1 MTNGSFLF
9 QGQFSVL
16 CYIVCKRSP
25 IPFSYL
31 FYEIKI
37 SFLQRL
43 ISNLLHIDQTDKGL
57 KTWDFPFY
65 TEKRENIEAISK
77 IIEFTSFQNHCYFC
91 LFFIE
96 DVQIKCIHSVFNHVP
111 PYFCIFIMCTLFLME
126 KAYTGIVC
134 SLIHLYNIFT

>member
-1 MTNGSFLF
+1 MKVFYFRVNFQFYVIKYTNDL
-9 QGQFSVL
+9 QFHFH
-16 CYIVCKRSP
+16 I
-25 IPFSYL
+25 F
-31 FYEIKI
+31 FYEIKF

-57 KTWDFPFY
+57 KTWDFLF
-65 TEKRENIEAISK
+65 TLKKEKILKQISK
-77 IIEFTSFQNHCYFC
+77 IIEFTSFQNCYFC